1 MNSPR
6 RRRAAS
12 TSARLLELG
21 MLAPA
26 IAGSRL
32 ARMALEGASP
42 SPQGRSEL
50 FAMVLEKQV
59 AFAQAWAAMWTET
72 LRMQL
77 QLGVACM
84 SSVPTTAQTARMAEA
99 GLQRIAA
106 QALAPVHRRVVANA
120 RRLR

>member
-6 RRRAAS
+6 RRRAAN

-26 IAGSRL
+26 VAGSRL

-42 SPQGRSEL
+42 SARGRSEL

-59 AFAQAWAAMWTET
+59 AFAQAWSAVWTEAM
-72 LRMQL
+72 RMQM
-77 QLGVACM
+77 QFGM
-84 SSVPTTAQTARMAEA
+84 SWMRSVPTAAQTARIADA
-99 GLQRIAA
+99 GLRRMTA
-106 QALAPVHRRVVANA
+106 QALAPVHRRVLANA

>member
-1 MNSPR
+1 MNTPR
-6 RRRAAS
+6 RRRATS
-12 TSARLLELG
+12 TSHRLLELG

-42 SPQGRSEL
+42 SARGRSEL

-59 AFAQAWAAMWTET
+59 AFAQAWSAVWTET
-72 LRMQL
+72 ARMQM
-77 QLGVACM
+77 QFGAAWM
-84 SSVPTTAQTARMAEA
+84 SSVPTAAQTARIADA
-99 GLQRIAA
+99 GLRRIAA
-106 QALAPVHRRVVANA
+106 KALAPVHRKVVANA